1 MLIIH
6 HPDELSEPLL
16 RFKNTNQTI
25 GFFPTMGALHA
36 GHISLLHAAQ
46 KQTDI
51 SVCSIFVNPTQF
63 NNPDDLAKYPR
74 TLEQDIALLENEG
87 CDVLFLPETEELY
100 ALEKPMELEFGGLAT
115 YFEGASRPGH
125 FSGVARVVRL
135 FFVCVRPDHAF
146 FGLKDFQQC
155 MIIRSM
161 TQQLKLP
168 IQLHFEPTLREEDGL
183 AMSSRNVRLS
193 AEQRKTAPVI
203 FKALQM
209 AKQDF
214 QAQSISVIEE
224 AAKKLIEGHAGLR
237 VDYFQ
242 LADARTLEPL
252 ETNDPQAEPVA
263 LAAVYAGDV
272 RLIDNLLLK

>member
-6 HPDELSEPLL
+6 HPDELSDYLL
-16 RFKNTNQTI
+16 RLKIQQKSI

-46 KQTDI
+46 KATDT

-74 TLEQDIALLENEG
+74 TLEADIALLEKEG
-87 CDVLFLPETEELY
+87 CDVLFLPNAEELY
-100 ALEKPMELEFGGLAT
+100 ANEKPMSLDFGGLAT

-125 FSGVARVVRL
+125 FDGVARVVRL
-135 FFVCVRPDHAF
+135 LFDYVNPDHAF

-161 TQQLKLP
+161 TEQLGLNLK
-168 IQLHFEPTLREEDGL
+168 LHFEPTLRESDGL
-183 AMSSRNVRLS
+183 AMSSRNIRLDS
-193 AEQRKTAPVI
+193 ALRNSAPLI
-203 FKALQM
+203 YKALTLAQASFGSLPIHEIEAQ
-209 AKQDF
+209 AK
-214 QAQSISVIEE
+214 SMIERE
-224 AAKKLIEGHAGLR
+224 PNYK

-252 ETNDPQAEPVA
+252 NDEDKNAEPVA
-263 LAAVYAGDV
+263 LAAVFAGDV

>member
-6 HPDELSEPLL
+6 HPDELSDYLLPL
-16 RFKNTNQTI
+16 KNQQKSI

-46 KQTDI
+46 KVADI

-74 TLEQDIALLENEG
+74 TLEADIALLEKDG
-87 CDVLFLPETEELY
+87 CDVLFLPNTEELY
-100 ALEKPMELEFGGLAT
+100 ANEKPMSLDFGGLAT

-125 FSGVARVVRL
+125 FDGVARVVRL
-135 FFVCVRPDHAF
+135 LFDCVNADHAF

-161 TQQLKLP
+161 TQQLGLEVK
-168 IQLHFEPTLREEDGL
+168 LHFEPTLREPDGL
-183 AMSSRNVRLS
+183 AMSSRNMRLDPELRNS
-193 AEQRKTAPVI
+193 APIVY
-203 FKALQM
+203 KALSFARSSFGTLPIHEIEVQ
-209 AKQDF
+209 AK
-214 QAQSISVIEE
+214 SM
-224 AAKKLIEGHAGLR
+224 IEGEPNYT

-252 ETNDPQAEPVA
+252 NSEDKNAEPVA
-263 LAAVYAGDV
+263 LAAVFAGDV

>member
-6 HPDELSEPLL
+6 HPDELSDYLL
-16 RFKNTNQTI
+16 RLKIQQKSI

-46 KQTDI
+46 KATDT

-74 TLEQDIALLENEG
+74 TLEADIALLEKEG
-87 CDVLFLPETEELY
+87 CDVLFLPNAEELY
-100 ALEKPMELEFGGLAT
+100 ANEKPMSLDFGGLAT

-125 FSGVARVVRL
+125 FNGVARVVRL
-135 FFVCVRPDHAF
+135 LFDYVNPDHAF

-161 TQQLKLP
+161 TEQLGLNLK
-168 IQLHFEPTLREEDGL
+168 LHFEPTLRESDGL
-183 AMSSRNVRLS
+183 AMSSRNIRLES
-193 AEQRKTAPVI
+193 ALRNSAPAI
-203 FKALQM
+203 YKALT
-209 AKQDF
+209 F
-214 QAQSISVIEE
+214 AQSSFGSLPIHEIE
-224 AAKKLIEGHAGLR
+224 AQAKSMIER
-237 VDYFQ
+237 EPNYKVDYFQ

-252 ETNDPQAEPVA
+252 NADDKNAEPVA
-263 LAAVYAGDV
+263 LAAVFAGDV

>member
-1 MLIIH
+1 M
-6 HPDELSEPLL
+6 
-16 RFKNTNQTI
+16 
-25 GFFPTMGALHA
+25 
-36 GHISLLHAAQ
+36 
-46 KQTDI
+46 
-51 SVCSIFVNPTQF
+51 
-63 NNPDDLAKYPR
+63 DL
-74 TLEQDIALLENEG
+74 N
-87 CDVLFLPETEELY
+87 
-100 ALEKPMELEFGGLAT
+100 FGGLAT

-135 FFVCVRPDHAF
+135 FFDCVMPDHAF

-161 TQQLKLP
+161 TEQLGLS
-168 IQLHFEPTLREEDGL
+168 IQLHFEPTLREKDGL

-193 AEQRKTAPVI
+193 SEQRGFAPIIYQALQQAKNSYSKKSVLAI
-203 FKALQM
+203 EEEAKAL
-209 AKQDF
+209 
-214 QAQSISVIEE
+214 IEE
-224 AAKKLIEGHAGLR
+224 RKGLR

-252 ETNDPQAEPVA
+252 HDNDEQAEAVA

>member
-6 HPDELSEPLL
+6 HPDELSDYLL
-16 RFKNTNQTI
+16 RLKIQQKSI

-46 KQTDI
+46 KATDT

-74 TLEQDIALLENEG
+74 TLEADIALLEKEG
-87 CDVLFLPETEELY
+87 CDVLFLPNAEELY
-100 ALEKPMELEFGGLAT
+100 ANEKPMSLDFGGLAT

-125 FSGVARVVRL
+125 FDGVARVVRL
-135 FFVCVRPDHAF
+135 LFDYVNPDHAF

-161 TQQLKLP
+161 IEQLGLNLK
-168 IQLHFEPTLREEDGL
+168 LHFEPTLRESDGL
-183 AMSSRNVRLS
+183 AMSSRNIRLES
-193 AEQRKTAPVI
+193 ALRNSAPVI
-203 FKALQM
+203 YKALTFAQASFGSLPIHEIEAQ
-209 AKQDF
+209 AK
-214 QAQSISVIEE
+214 SMIERE
-224 AAKKLIEGHAGLR
+224 PNYK

-252 ETNDPQAEPVA
+252 NDEDKNAEPVA
-263 LAAVYAGDV
+263 LAAVFAGDV
-272 RLIDNLLLK
+272 RLIDNLLMK

>member
-6 HPDELSEPLL
+6 HPDELSDYLL
-16 RFKNTNQTI
+16 RLKIQQKSI

-46 KQTDI
+46 KATDT

-74 TLEQDIALLENEG
+74 TLEADIALLEKEG
-87 CDVLFLPETEELY
+87 CDVLFLPNAEELY
-100 ALEKPMELEFGGLAT
+100 ANEKPMSLDFGGLAT

-125 FSGVARVVRL
+125 FDGVARVVRL
-135 FFVCVRPDHAF
+135 LFDYVNPDHAF

-161 TQQLKLP
+161 TEQLGLNLK
-168 IQLHFEPTLREEDGL
+168 LHFEPTLRESDGL
-183 AMSSRNVRLS
+183 AMSSRNIRLDS
-193 AEQRKTAPVI
+193 ALRNSAPVI
-203 FKALQM
+203 CKALTFAQASFGSLPIHEIEAQ
-209 AKQDF
+209 AK
-214 QAQSISVIEE
+214 SMIERE
-224 AAKKLIEGHAGLR
+224 PNYK

-252 ETNDPQAEPVA
+252 NDEDKNAEPVA
-263 LAAVYAGDV
+263 LAAVFAGDV